1 MLKIK
6 RITDPTAKTDG
17 VRILVERIW
26 PRGVQEEDAQI
37 AEWYQA
43 IAPSDP
49 LRKWF
54 ANKAEKWDE
63 FRKRYTIELHKE
75 EARKI
80 VDKLRERAKKETIT
94 LIHSGKDEERN
105 AAAVVRLLLMMKID

>member
-6 RITDPTAKTDG
+6 RISEPPTKADG

-26 PRGVQEEDAQI
+26 PRGVQEADAQI
-37 AEWYQA
+37 TEWVQA
-43 IAPSDP
+43 IAPSDQ
-49 LRKWF
+49 LRKWY
-54 ANKAEKWDE
+54 ANKPEKWDE

-80 VDKLRERAKKETIT
+80 IEKLRERARKEMIT
-94 LIHSGKDEERN
+94 LVHAAKDDMRN
-105 AAAVVRLLLMMKID
+105 GAVVLRELLSMKID

>member
-1 MLKIK
+1 MKIK
-6 RITDPTAKTDG
+6 RISEPPAKTDG

-26 PRGVQEEDAQI
+26 PRGVPEAEAQI
-37 AEWYQA
+37 AEWFPA
-43 IAPSDP
+43 IAPSDA
-49 LRKWF
+49 LRKWY

-80 VDKLRERAKKETIT
+80 VDRLRERAKKETIT
-94 LIHSGKDEERN
+94 LVHAAKDEDRN
-105 AAAVVRLLLMMKID
+105 GAAVLRELLLMKID